1 VDGQLTRVI
10 ANGTVAAP
18 YGIFPA
24 HVVITGGRIASFSD
38 DDRVLGQ
45 ADEVIDAAGLVVMA
59 GSIDLHGHFE
69 DPGHTEREDFHT
81 GTMAAAAG
89 GVTGVFEHPLTYPPT
104 TTVELYRQ
112 KREMAGGK
120 AVIDF
125 GLWGAL
131 TPISLD
137 QMEGQWNEGAAGF
150 KAFMADSE
158 PAYPCADDGTLLAG
172 MQTAA
177 RLGGLVL
184 VHAENDAML
193 TANMARLRSQGRT
206 DAMAHHESRTPIVEE
221 EAVHRALYLAG
232 HAGARVQIVHSSCPG
247 SAELVKLARAQG
259 QQATIEVCSHH
270 LLLDLQDL
278 ERLGPFGRC
287 APALRDRA
295 LVEKMWDYVLDGTID
310 CLVSDHCAYT
320 IEEKSKG
327 YDDIFAAPNGCQ
339 VMQEMVSVVLDE
351 AFHRRG
357 MALSA
362 FARMTSER
370 PARIAGV
377 YPRKGSLLIGSDA
390 DLVLWNLRDTWV
402 ISPASQQFSKNPWSP
417 FDGRK
422 CQARVTRTLVRGETV
437 YLDGQI
443 KVAGGF
449 GQFLSS
455 QDDYSLAA
463 PTDPGGAAS

>member
-1 VDGQLTRVI
+1 MVI
-10 ANGTVAAP
+10 AGE
-18 YGIFPA
+18 
-24 HVVITGGRIASFSD
+24 RIAALSD
-38 DDRVLGQ
+38 DDGVLGR

-104 TTVELYRQ
+104 TTVELYRA
-112 KREMAGGK
+112 KREMAGEK
-120 AVIDF
+120 VVIDF

-137 QMEGQWNEGAAGF
+137 EMAGQWSEGAPGF

-158 PAYPCADDGTLLAG
+158 PAYPSADDAALLAG
-172 MQTAA
+172 MTTAA

-184 VHAENDAML
+184 VHAENESL
-193 TANMARLRSQGRT
+193 LSANMARLRREGRS
-206 DAMAHHESRTPIVEE
+206 DAMAHHESRPPIVEE
-221 EAVHRALYLAG
+221 EAVHRALFLARQ
-232 HAGARVQIVHSSCPG
+232 AGARVQIVHSSCPG
-247 SAELVKLARAQG
+247 SVGLVRQARAQG
-259 QQATIEVCSHH
+259 QQATVEVCSHH
-270 LLLDLQDL
+270 LLLDLEDL
-278 ERLGPFGRC
+278 KRLGPFGRC

-295 LVEKMWDYVLDGTID
+295 LVERMWDYVLDESID

-339 VMQEMVSVVLDE
+339 VMQEMVPVVLDE

-362 FARMTSER
+362 FARLTSKR

-390 DLVLWNLRDTWV
+390 DLVLWNLEDAWV
-402 ISPASQQFSKNPWSP
+402 VNPPSQQFSKNPWSP
-417 FDGRK
+417 FEGRK
-422 CQARVTRTLVRGETV
+422 CRARVTRTLVRGETV
-437 YLDGQI
+437 YLDGEI
-443 KVAGGF
+443 TVGAGF
-449 GQFLSS
+449 GRFLSS
-455 QDDYSLAA
+455 QGDYSLAA
-463 PTDPGGAAS
+463 ASAPGTLRS